1 MRKRLYI
8 IGARGFGR
16 ELALW
21 LPMWPGFC
29 DQYSVEGFLD
39 DNPDVLAGFPGYP
52 PIVDSVEACRPKEGD
67 VFVCGLGKVECRKKY
82 IDIMLEK
89 GAVFETLV
97 CPYACVFPTARLG
110 IGCLINGTASVS
122 ADAEVGDFVLVHSHA
137 TLGHDVKVGAHS
149 VIENGVFVGGGAV
162 IGSRTTVHTR
172 AIILPSQSVGDD
184 AVVGA
189 GSVVIRNVKIGTTVF
204 GNPAERIDR

>member
-1 MRKRLYI
+1 MRKRMYI

-29 DQYSVEGFLD
+29 DRYSIAGFLD
-39 DNPDVLAGFPGYP
+39 DKVDALEGFPGYP
-52 PIVDSVEACRPKEGD
+52 PIVASVESYRPKPDD
-67 VFVCGLGKVECRKKY
+67 VFVCGLGKIEWRRKY
-82 IDIMLEK
+82 IDIMLAK

-122 ADAEVGDFVLVHSHA
+122 ADVRIGDFVLVHSHA
-137 TLGHDVKVGAHS
+137 TLSHDVTVGDHS
-149 VIENGVFVGGGAV
+149 VIENGVFAGGSAR
-162 IGSRTTVHTR
+162 IGGRVTVHTR

-189 GSVVIRNVKIGTTVF
+189 GSVVIRNVKAGMTVF
-204 GNPAERIDR
+204 GNPAERIDG

>member
-1 MRKRLYI
+1 MYI

-29 DQYSVEGFLD
+29 DRYAIAGFLD
-39 DNPDVLAGFPGYP
+39 DKADALDGFPGYP
-52 PIVDSVEACRPKEGD
+52 PVVSSVESFRPSADD
-67 VFVCGLGKVECRKKY
+67 VFVCGLGKVEWRKKY

-189 GSVVIRNVKIGTTVF
+189 GSVVIRNVKAGTTVF
-204 GNPAERIDR
+204 GNPAERID